1 MPVYCYV
8 CRNCDHRVERL
19 LPVDGRNDPHTCPA
33 CSLGDHSVNM
43 VRDLHAEQ
51 VHSTDQEYHTP
62 VYSSSLGINPAQ
74 IPEALRTF
82 PHHEYAPDGR
92 MILRSHAQRKRVM
105 KELGFHDKDG
115 Y

>member
-1 MPVYCYV
+1 MPVYTFRCPQ
-8 CRNCDHRVERL
+8 CDKVADHV
-19 LPVDGRNDPHTCPA
+19 LPVDLRYTQQVCPSCGNDDCT
-33 CSLGDHSVNM
+33 
-43 VRDLHAEQ
+43 RDLTAEA

-62 VYSSSLGINPAQ
+62 VYSNALGINPAQ
-74 IPEALRTF
+74 IPDALKRF

-105 KELGFHDKDG
+105 KELGFFDKDG